1 MQADLF
7 RRFVYVLPP
16 MSRLS
21 FTVVG
26 PGYSLPCNDLFLFFI
41 FFFFFRVSIIKECAI
56 NFPLSPFLCFSLGE
70 KQEKKMWVKMMK
82 FTNNNNKEQPRPE
95 IKKEWKDVGPLKSQT
110 TREENEKR

>member
-1 MQADLF
+1 
-7 RRFVYVLPP
+7 

-56 NFPLSPFLCFSLGE
+56 NFPLSLPFSVSPWE
-70 KQEKKMWVKMMK
+70 RNKKKKMWVKMMK